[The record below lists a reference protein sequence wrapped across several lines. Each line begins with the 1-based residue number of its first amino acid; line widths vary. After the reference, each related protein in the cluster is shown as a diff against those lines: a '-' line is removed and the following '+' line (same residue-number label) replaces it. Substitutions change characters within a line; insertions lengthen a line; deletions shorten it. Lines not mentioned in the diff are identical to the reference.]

1 MKNIHFMCIKVN
13 NFINQIGEKQ
23 MKKIINALLRLYML
37 PALVFS
43 TIMTLCMPSCSNA
56 YGTQDEPEMAYV

>member
-1 MKNIHFMCIKVN
+1 MCMKVN

-43 TIMTLCMPSCSNA
+43 TTMTICLPSYVNA
-56 YGTQDEPEMAYV
+56 DGQQSK